1 MKRVLVLLSLVAALF
16 VASACTY
23 DTDLSVTASADL
35 YYDNGDMINVAP
47 VTFEGFHSRYLTD
60 YDLEDIFLDLT
71 QHVSKDFRTARMY
84 LEIYD
89 DISGKHLRDEAYGVV
104 YNTYTDHYEF
114 ADLNVIY

>member
-16 VASACTY
+16 VVGACTY

-89 DISGKHLRDEAYGVV
+89 AYSGKFLRNETYGVI
-104 YNTYTDHYEF
+104 YNSRTGYYDF
-114 ADLNVIY
+114 AEM